1 MELLEH
7 LRKRQADGRPIRVG
21 LVGCGQEG
29 SGMVHITHKMAGME
43 TVAIADLDV
52 NRPLRTLHDLGNA
65 GWIAAMGFAISG
77 GRRLALSG
85 VSCPG
90 SSRGQGHR

>member
-29 SGMVHITHKMAGME
+29 SGMVHVTQQMAGME
-43 TVAIADLDV
+43 TFAIADLDL
-52 NRPLRTLHDLGNA
+52 NRPLKTLRALGIADSARSASPTRWARRRTPCVVA
-65 GWIAAMGFAISG
+65 TMW
-77 GRRLALSG
+77 
-85 VSCPG
+85 
-90 SSRGQGHR
+90 